1 MMKSQGV
8 HLGYKNA
15 DGVEVNVHVYV
26 YLARLVTCL
35 FLYQLFSSM
44 RSLPS
49 STQVDAAGDETVFS
63 HVLLKNNHRVAMSLA
78 CD

>member
-26 YLARLVTCL
+26 YLARLVKCVHL
-35 FLYQLFSSM
+35 FVS
-44 RSLPS
+44 
-49 STQVDAAGDETVFS
+49 
-63 HVLLKNNHRVAMSLA
+63 VLVILQHAFTPIIHTSR
-78 CD
+78 CCRR